1 MSLTI
6 FIIALKAIVFF
17 IITNV
22 WLFRKN
28 RLTPYRGGSAK
39 TLKEEFSTYSL
50 PSWSFYLIG
59 FIKILCSVF
68 ILLSIWFKE
77 LEMISLMTLALI
89 MCGSLAMHVKI
100 KDPIK
105 KSLPALLMLTILV
118 SLMSMV

>member
-1 MSLTI
+1 MDLQKL
-6 FIIALKAIVFF
+6 LKR
-17 IITNV
+17 N
-22 WLFRKN
+22 
-28 RLTPYRGGSAK
+28 
-39 TLKEEFSTYSL
+39 FSTYSL

-105 KSLPALLMLTILV
+105 KSLLKTINAYNT
-118 SLMSMV
+118 SFSMSMV

>member
-1 MSLTI
+1 MSTHIL
-6 FIIALKAIVFF
+6 IV
-17 IITNV
+17 
-22 WLFRKN
+22 
-28 RLTPYRGGSAK
+28 G
-39 TLKEEFSTYSL
+39 E
-50 PSWSFYLIG
+50 LIR
-59 FIKILCSVF
+59 VF